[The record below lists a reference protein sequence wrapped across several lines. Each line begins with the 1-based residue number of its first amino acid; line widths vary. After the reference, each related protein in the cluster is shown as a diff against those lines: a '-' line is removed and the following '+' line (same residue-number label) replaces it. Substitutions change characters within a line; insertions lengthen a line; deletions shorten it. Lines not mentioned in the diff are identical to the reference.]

1 MFRGP
6 SCLDASAAAASCPPL
21 PPPWLLPGVTTALV
35 PFLLCQEKELRANEA
50 RVVEARGQLATAKED
65 HEKLSSHFY
74 SLNAKH
80 EAIIVRPPSPCA
92 ACMAALAG
100 HVPSWSNQLE
110 RAQHSMDGVLLVTCL
125 VCTLLCRR
133 SEMVSCRSSNP

>member
-1 MFRGP
+1 MPLRLLRP
-6 SCLDASAAAASCPPL
+6 ALHYIPPGCYL
-21 PPPWLLPGVTTALV
+21 ESPQPLSLFW
-35 PFLLCQEKELRANEA
+35 LCQEKELRANEA

-92 ACMAALAG
+92 ACMAAPPG
-100 HVPSWSNQLE
+100 HVPCWSNQLE
-110 RAQHSMDGVLLVTCL
+110 RAQHSMDGVLVTCL